1 MIIVSDTSP
10 LNYLILTDYQDVLP
24 TLFGQIIIPQA
35 VLNELQH
42 VKTPEKIKNWIVA
55 KPIWLEIRNVR
66 VSPVNKL
73 ENLDYGERE
82 AIFLA
87 EELGANAILIDEKD
101 GRREAAKLGF
111 ITIGTLSVLDRAAE
125 KGLIS
130 FAEAIDRLRKTPF
143 REPKQI
149 VEALLKKHK

>member
-1 MIIVSDTSP
+1 MIVVSDTSP
-10 LNYLILTDYQDVLP
+10 LNYLILIDCQDVLP
-24 TLFGQIIIPQA
+24 ALFGQIIIPRA

-42 VKTPEKIKNWIVA
+42 AKTPEKIKNWIIT
-55 KPIWLEIRNVR
+55 KPAWLEVR
-66 VSPVNKL
+66 TALVNPNNKL

-87 EELGANAILIDEKD
+87 EELGAGAILIDEKD

-111 ITIGTLSVLDRAAE
+111 VTIGTLSVLDRAAE
-125 KGLIS
+125 TGLIS
-130 FAEAIDRLRKTPF
+130 FAEAINRLRKTPF

>member
-1 MIIVSDTSP
+1 
-10 LNYLILTDYQDVLP
+10 
-24 TLFGQIIIPQA
+24 
-35 VLNELQH
+35 LNELQH
-42 VKTPEKIKNWIVA
+42 ARTPEKIKNWITT
-55 KPIWLEIRNVR
+55 KPTWLEVR
-66 VSPVNKL
+66 TALVSPSNKL

-87 EELGANAILIDEKD
+87 EELGADAILIDEKD

-125 KGLIS
+125 TDLIS

-149 VEALLKKHK
+149 VEALLKKHQQI